1 MKRRITRQLQLG
13 SVFIGGDAPV
23 SVQSMTNTRT
33 DDAAA
38 TLKQIKE
45 LAAVGCDVIRCAVPD
60 MPAAQ
65 ALREIVAQSPIPV
78 IADIHFDYKLALA
91 AIDAGVN
98 GLRLNPGNIGGREK
112 VEAVVAAA
120 RIKNIPIRIGVNA
133 GSLPKDLLEKYGH
146 PTAEA
151 LVEAAWRHIHIL
163 EELDYRNIK
172 ISLKAHDVP
181 LTITAYRLLAA
192 QCDYPLH
199 VGITEAG
206 TVNSGI
212 IKSAVGIG
220 TLLAEGIGDT
230 IRVSLTGDPVNE
242 VKVAYNILKALG
254 LREYGPTLISCPTCG
269 RTRINLEKLALEVE
283 RRLDEIA
290 EPITVAVMGCIVNGP
305 GEAREADIGIAG
317 GIGEGLLFRK
327 GEIIKKVS
335 EDKIVDE
342 LFDEIKK
349 ILVER
354 KMKYC
359 EFPNCML
366 LLCVR
371 YLQRRRL
378 LVTN

>member
-1 MKRRITRQLQLG
+1 MERRKTRQIQVG
-13 SVFIGGDAPV
+13 KVKIGGGAPV

-38 TLKQIKE
+38 TLRQIGE
-45 LAAVGCDVIRCAVPD
+45 LAAAGCEIIRCAVPD
-60 MPAAQ
+60 MAA
-65 ALREIVAQSPIPV
+65 AEGLKRIVSESPIPV

-91 AIDAGVN
+91 AIDAGVH
-98 GLRLNPGNIGGREK
+98 GLRLNPGNIGGNDRVAAV
-112 VEAVVAAA
+112 VEAAKK
-120 RIKNIPIRIGVNA
+120 RNIPIRIGVNA

-163 EELDYRNIK
+163 EDMDYRNIK

-181 LTITAYRLLAA
+181 LTIAAYRLLAS

-230 IRVSLTGDPVNE
+230 IRVSLTGNPVRE
-242 VKVAYNILKALG
+242 VKVAYDILKALG

-269 RTRINLEKLALEVE
+269 RTKINLEKLALEVE
-283 RRLDEIA
+283 RRLENIS
-290 EPITVAVMGCIVNGP
+290 EPITVAVMGCVVNGP
-305 GEAREADIGIAG
+305 GEAREADVGIAG
-317 GIGEGLLFRK
+317 GINEGLIFRK
-327 GEIIKKVS
+327 GVILKKVP
-335 EDKIVDE
+335 EECIIDE
-342 LFDEIKK
+342 LFTEIDK
-349 ILVER
+349 ILLER
-354 KMKYC
+354 KEMNK
-359 EFPNCML
+359 
-366 LLCVR
+366 
-371 YLQRRRL
+371 
-378 LVTN
+378 

>member
-1 MKRRITRQLQLG
+1 M
-13 SVFIGGDAPV
+13 
-23 SVQSMTNTRT
+23 
-33 DDAAA
+33 
-38 TLKQIKE
+38 
-45 LAAVGCDVIRCAVPD
+45 
-60 MPAAQ
+60 
-65 ALREIVAQSPIPV
+65 
-78 IADIHFDYKLALA
+78 
-91 AIDAGVN
+91 
-98 GLRLNPGNIGGREK
+98 

-181 LTITAYRLLAA
+181 LTIAAYRLLAA

-283 RRLDEIA
+283 RRLNEIA
-290 EPITVAVMGCIVNGP
+290 EPITVAVMGCVVNGP

-327 GEIIKKVS
+327 GDIIKKVS

-354 KMKYC
+354 KMK
-359 EFPNCML
+359 
-366 LLCVR
+366 
-371 YLQRRRL
+371 
-378 LVTN
+378 

>member
-45 LAAVGCDVIRCAVPD
+45 QAAVGCDVIRCAVPD

-181 LTITAYRLLAA
+181 LTIAAYKLLAA

-230 IRVSLTGDPVNE
+230 IRVSLTGDPV
-242 VKVAYNILKALG
+242 YL
-254 LREYGPTLISCPTCG
+254 
-269 RTRINLEKLALEVE
+269 
-283 RRLDEIA
+283 
-290 EPITVAVMGCIVNGP
+290 
-305 GEAREADIGIAG
+305 IGI
-317 GIGEGLLFRK
+317 LF
-327 GEIIKKVS
+327 
-335 EDKIVDE
+335 
-342 LFDEIKK
+342 F
-349 ILVER
+349 
-354 KMKYC
+354 
-359 EFPNCML
+359 
-366 LLCVR
+366 
-371 YLQRRRL
+371 
-378 LVTN
+378 